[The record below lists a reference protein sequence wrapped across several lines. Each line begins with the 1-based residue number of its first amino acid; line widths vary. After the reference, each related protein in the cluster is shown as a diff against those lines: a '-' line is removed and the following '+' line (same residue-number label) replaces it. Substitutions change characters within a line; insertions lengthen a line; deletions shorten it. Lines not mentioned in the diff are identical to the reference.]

1 MLSFRNRTGEAGD
14 NADTGADE
22 AARDGKNSRGNELT
36 KKYDLK
42 SHMDIVR
49 GV

>member
-1 MLSFRNRTGEAGD
+1 VAALGTSVDESANRRPTTS
-14 NADTGADE
+14 N
-22 AARDGKNSRGNELT
+22 GKELT